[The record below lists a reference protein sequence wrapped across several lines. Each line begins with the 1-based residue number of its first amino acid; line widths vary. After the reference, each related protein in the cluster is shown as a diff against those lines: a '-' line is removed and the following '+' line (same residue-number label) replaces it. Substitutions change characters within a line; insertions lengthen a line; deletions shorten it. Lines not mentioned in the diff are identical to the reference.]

1 MLAFYCLNA
10 AVYFFLKSSFL
21 HYIKNN
27 YTIEIDYTLLFI
39 YIFQSIYNIIIN
51 FYLLYVF
58 SLIMHIYFF
67 YSIFTIFFELKNSTE
82 KNKFNFS
89 FKFNKFLLKAHL
101 YVIIKDCNLFNKFLI
116 ISFTLFKL
124 KILFK
129 IFFLEYFGLFSSL
142 PVLYFQVRFYKN
154 LMNAYSNINTTFL
167 FHYSLEYL
175 IMLIQISYLE
185 HKRLTY
191 IILII
196 ILIEFISLIMLSIN
210 ILNSS

>member
-1 MLAFYCLNA
+1 MS
-10 AVYFFLKSSFL
+10 K
-21 HYIKNN
+21 H
-27 YTIEIDYTLLFI
+27 E
-39 YIFQSIYNIIIN
+39 
-51 FYLLYVF
+51 
-58 SLIMHIYFF
+58 
-67 YSIFTIFFELKNSTE
+67 
-82 KNKFNFS
+82 
-89 FKFNKFLLKAHL
+89 
-101 YVIIKDCNLFNKFLI
+101 
-116 ISFTLFKL
+116 
-124 KILFK
+124 